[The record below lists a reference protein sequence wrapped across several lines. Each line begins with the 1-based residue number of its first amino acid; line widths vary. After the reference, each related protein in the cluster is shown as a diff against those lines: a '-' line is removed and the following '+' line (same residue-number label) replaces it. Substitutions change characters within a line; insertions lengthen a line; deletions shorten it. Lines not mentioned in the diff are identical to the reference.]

1 MEMNV
6 PGIEQHV
13 APDHWERLHS
23 NFLKVTLM
31 WWGILF
37 LVIGVGLFLLFLFV
51 PETRSLGAMLG
62 ASGGYV
68 FLLGWTIGTTIAS
81 IRRSRYTLRDFD
93 LLWEHGWF
101 FHRQHVIPFNRI
113 QHLVVHSNPISRK
126 FGLVRLGIFTA
137 AGEAK
142 DVSIPGLTV
151 ATADQL
157 KFILSKHISTEDAAS

>member
-1 MEMNV
+1 MNDQLDETQV
-6 PGIEQHV
+6 TQPTWEQ
-13 APDHWERLHS
+13 LHH
-23 NFLKVTLM
+23 NFLSVTLL
-31 WWGILF
+31 WWGILY
-37 LVIGVGLFLLFLFV
+37 LVVGVGLLLLFLLV
-51 PETRSLGAMLG
+51 PETRLMGAMLG
-62 ASGGYV
+62 VVGSYV
-68 FLLGWTIGTTIAS
+68 FLLTWTIATTIAS
-81 IRRSRYTLRDFD
+81 IRRSRYAVRDFD

-142 DVSIPGLTV
+142 DVSIPGLTA

-157 KFILSKHISTEDAAS
+157 KFTLSKHISTEDAEH